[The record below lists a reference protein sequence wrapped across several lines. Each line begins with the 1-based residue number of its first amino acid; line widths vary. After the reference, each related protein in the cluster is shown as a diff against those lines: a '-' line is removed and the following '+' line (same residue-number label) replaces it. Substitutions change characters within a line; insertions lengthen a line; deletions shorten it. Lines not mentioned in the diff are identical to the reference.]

1 MASLQPSTPRE
12 RLIFALD
19 VDRLDEAERYVKMLS
34 SHVGVFKIGPRLFTS
49 AGSLVFDLIHGM
61 GGEIFLDLKFHD
73 IPASVG
79 AAAREVAR
87 QRVKMFTIHS
97 LGGGRMVREVQQRLM
112 ESTLVPGMPPP
123 LALAVTILTSHSE
136 EEVAELGFDRP
147 IVEQAERLARVAV
160 ENGAQGIVASGH
172 ELARLKAVL
181 PESTI
186 FVTPGIRDPSDHT
199 ADQTRVMTAEEAVR
213 AGATYIV
220 VGRPIR
226 DSRDPVG
233 AAERI
238 VEQITRATHDAPE
251 A

>member
-1 MASLQPSTPRE
+1 MFPATPRE

-19 VDRLDEAERYVKMLS
+19 VDRLDEAERYVKMLA

-61 GGEIFLDLKFHD
+61 GGHVFLDMKFHD
-73 IPASVG
+73 IPDAVG

-87 QRVKMFTIHS
+87 QRVKMFTMHA
-97 LGGGRMVREVQQRLM
+97 LGGGRMVREVQRRLM
-112 ESTLVPGMPPP
+112 ETTLVPGTAPPM
-123 LALAVTILTSHSE
+123 ALAVTILTSHAE
-136 EEVAELGFDRP
+136 EEVQALGFDRP
-147 IVEQAERLARVAV
+147 IVEQAERLARIAV
-160 ENGAQGIVASGH
+160 DNGAQGVVASGH
-172 ELARLKAVL
+172 ELARLRAAL
-181 PESTI
+181 PERTV

-226 DSRDPVG
+226 DARDPVA

-238 VEQITRATHDAPE
+238 VEQITRATDGAP
-251 A
+251 AA

>member
-1 MASLQPSTPRE
+1 
-12 RLIFALD
+12 
-19 VDRLDEAERYVKMLS
+19 
-34 SHVGVFKIGPRLFTS
+34 
-49 AGSLVFDLIHGM
+49 
-61 GGEIFLDLKFHD
+61 
-73 IPASVG
+73 
-79 AAAREVAR
+79 
-87 QRVKMFTIHS
+87 
-97 LGGGRMVREVQQRLM
+97 
-112 ESTLVPGMPPP
+112 MPPP

>member
-1 MASLQPSTPRE
+1 MASMVPTTPRE

-61 GGEIFLDLKFHD
+61 GGHVFLDLKFHD

-87 QRVKMFTIHS
+87 QRVKMFTIHA
-97 LGGGRMVREVQQRLM
+97 LGGGRMVREVQQKLM
-112 ESTLVPGMPPP
+112 ESTLVPGSPPP
-123 LALAVTILTSHSE
+123 MALAVTILTSHSE
-136 EEVAELGFDRP
+136 DEVQALGFGRP
-147 IVEQAERLARVAV
+147 IVEQVERLAKIAV
-160 ENGAQGIVASGH
+160 DNGAQGIVASGH
-172 ELARLKAVL
+172 ELPRLRAAL
-181 PESTI
+181 PKHTV
-186 FVTPGIRDPSDHT
+186 FVTPGIRDPSEQT
-199 ADQTRVMTAEEAVR
+199 LDQTRVMTAEEAVR

-226 DSRDPVG
+226 DARDPVG

-238 VEQITRATHDAPE
+238 VEQISRASDGAP
-251 A
+251 AT